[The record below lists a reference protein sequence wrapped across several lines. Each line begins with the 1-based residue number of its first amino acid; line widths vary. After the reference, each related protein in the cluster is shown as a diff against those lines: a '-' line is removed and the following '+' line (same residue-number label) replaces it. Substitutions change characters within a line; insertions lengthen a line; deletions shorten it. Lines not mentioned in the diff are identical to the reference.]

1 MPYTLDERLARLK
14 QRRFDPA
21 LLDKSTRVLEEAYLK
36 RATNTATLYALGSMQ
51 EVNPRSTEI
60 SIEESDKVQS
70 TLKDGLKHH
79 ELYPSF
85 RRQGSVPLNVH
96 IYGGSDVDL
105 LVLEGAYLQFER
117 CADSNKTYSPY
128 TGRGT
133 LIDDVLHLR
142 AKSIEVL
149 NARYWGAKVDTTPA
163 KCVELSEGGFRRKVD
178 VVPSHWH
185 DGANFQRSLEETIR
199 GVVLVDRKTRESIRN
214 YPFLYMAHINF
225 KNERT
230 AGGTK
235 MSVRLVKNLK
245 NDTSTDIELS
255 SYDIGALIY
264 HCPEAYIQYVPER
277 DLQIMNGTERWFYEL
292 SQNKQMAM
300 ALNTP
305 DNTRK
310 IIDSEEKWKGLGLMA
325 MELANLSIQI
335 ASETLPSHLN
345 QQQIREHLQDRLIPM
360 VA

>member
-1 MPYTLDERLARLK
+1 MPYTLDERLDRLK

-70 TLKDGLKHH
+70 TLEGGLKNHD
-79 ELYPSF
+79 LSPSF

-96 IYGGSDVDL
+96 IHGGSDVDL
-105 LVLEGAYLQFER
+105 LVLEGAYLKYET
-117 CADSNKTYSPY
+117 CAESKKTYLPY

-133 LIDDVLHLR
+133 LTDDVLYLR

-149 NARYWGAKVDTTPA
+149 NARYWGAKVDATPA
-163 KCVELSEGGFRRKVD
+163 KCIELSEGGFRRKVD

-185 DGANFQRSLEETIR
+185 DGASFQQSLNETER

-214 YPFLYMAHINF
+214 FPFLYMAHINWT
-225 KNERT
+225 NEQT

-235 MSVRLVKNLK
+235 MAIRLVKNLK
-245 NDTSTDIELS
+245 NDTNTDINLS

-264 HCPEAYIQYVPER
+264 HCPKAYVHYISGH
-277 DLQIMNGTERWFYEL
+277 DLQIITGTERWFYEL
-292 SQNKQMAM
+292 SQNKQMAVT
-300 ALNTP
+300 LNTP

-310 IIDSEEKWKGLGLMA
+310 IIDSEEKWNGLGLMA
-325 MELANLSIQI
+325 KELANLSIQI